1 MSTTATEFFA
11 GTGLIDFVIAFTFVE
26 GVALNLWNLRTGRGL
41 RGSEVWMML
50 MPGMWLMLALRNV
63 VTGQHWLIT
72 AVFLLAA
79 GLGHVAD
86 LLWRQRGV
94 SHRTGI
100 Q

>member
-1 MSTTATEFFA
+1 MGNAASEFFS
-11 GTGLIDFVIAFTFVE
+11 GTGLIDLVIFITFLE
-26 GVALNLWNLRTGRGL
+26 GVFLGLRNIRTGRGP
-41 RGSEVWMML
+41 RSWEVWLML